1 MLNTIRSL
9 NGAVTAPH
17 HLAAQAGL
25 RVLREGG
32 TAVEAAVATG
42 AALTVVYPQMNSM
55 GGDGFWVIAEPG
67 AAPVGVESAG
77 RAAGLATIDLYREHG
92 LSVVPWRGPMAA
104 NTVAGMVAGWESALK
119 VSHGWGGRQLPLS
132 RLFEE
137 AIGYAENGMAVTN
150 NMSEL
155 TTAKKAELAAVP
167 GFAGVYLPGGEVPA
181 PGSNLRQTS
190 LGETLRRL
198 AAEGL
203 DDYYR
208 GALARD
214 MAADLEAAGSPVRLS
229 DLEAHHARRV
239 APLHV
244 DIEGAQLFNMTPP
257 TQGVASLMIL
267 ALFERLGVK
276 HAESFE
282 HVHGIVEA
290 SKRAFILRD
299 RHVGCPEAM
308 DWDPQA
314 ALDDAAMLDR
324 MAASIDPRRA
334 MAWPH
339 QPSGGDTVWFGAIDA
354 QGRAASVIQSTY
366 FEYGSGVVLPKTGV
380 VWQNRG
386 ASFRLTP
393 GSPQSLAPFRK
404 PFHTLNPAFAR
415 LSDGRVMVYG
425 TMGGEGQ
432 PQTQAAVFTRYAL
445 FGQGLQAAVTAPRW
459 LLGRTWGEETVSLKL
474 ESRFDPALV
483 QALRDAGH
491 DVELFPAFHSVMG
504 HAGALVRHPDGN
516 IEGATDPRA
525 DGIVAAY

>member
-1 MLNTIRSL
+1 MLSTTRSL

-25 RVLREGG
+25 RVLRDGG

-42 AALTVVYPQMNSM
+42 AALTAVYPQMNSM

-67 AAPVGVESAG
+67 KPPVGVEAAG

-104 NTVAGMVAGWESALK
+104 NTVAGMVSGWEAALA
-119 VSHGWGGRQLPLS
+119 VSKGWGGSLPLS
-132 RLFEE
+132 RLFED

-150 NMSEL
+150 NQSEL
-155 TTAKKAELAAVP
+155 TAAKKAELAAVP
-167 GFAGVYLPGGEVPA
+167 GFADVYLPGGEVPA
-181 PGSNLRQTS
+181 PGSRLVQS
-190 LGETLRRL
+190 ALGKTLRRL
-198 AAEGL
+198 AEHGL
-203 DDYYR
+203 DGYYR
-208 GALARD
+208 GELARD
-214 MAADLEAAGSPVRLS
+214 IAADLEAAGSPVRLS
-229 DLEAHHARRV
+229 DLERHRARMV
-239 APLHV
+239 EPLHV
-244 DIEGAQLFNMTPP
+244 DIRGARLFNMTPP
-257 TQGVASLMIL
+257 TQGVSSLMIL
-267 ALFERLGVK
+267 ALFDRLGVK
-276 HAESFE
+276 AAESFE

-299 RHVGCPEAM
+299 RYVGDPESM
-308 DWDPQA
+308 DWDPQG
-314 ALDDAAMLDR
+314 ALDDKALLDAM
-324 MAASIDPRRA
+324 AESIDPRRA

-339 QPSGGDTVWFGAIDA
+339 QPSGGDTVWFGAVDA

-366 FEYGSGVVLPKTGV
+366 FEYGSGVVLPRTGIA
-380 VWQNRG
+380 WQNRG

-393 GSPQSLAPFRK
+393 GSPASLAPFRK
-404 PFHTLNPAFAR
+404 PFHTLTPALAR

-432 PQTQAAVFTRYAL
+432 PQTQAAVFTRYAM
-445 FGQGLQAAVTAPRW
+445 FGQGLQQAVTAPRW

-474 ESRFDPALV
+474 ESRFDPALL

-491 DVELFPAFHSVMG
+491 DVEVFPAFHHVMG
-504 HAGALVRHPDGN
+504 HAGALVRHPDGS

-525 DGIVAAY
+525 DGAVAAY